1 MWVWR
6 KLERET
12 EEKKKNLVLEMYKAS
27 IFAICSSYAFVF
39 DIYVYNTTEMLSF
52 LFRKFEI
59 CLIYTFLCYCASS

>member
-1 MWVWR
+1 MWR

-27 IFAICSSYAFVF
+27 IFAICSSCAFVF

-52 LFRKFEI
+52 LFRI
-59 CLIYTFLCYCASS
+59 R